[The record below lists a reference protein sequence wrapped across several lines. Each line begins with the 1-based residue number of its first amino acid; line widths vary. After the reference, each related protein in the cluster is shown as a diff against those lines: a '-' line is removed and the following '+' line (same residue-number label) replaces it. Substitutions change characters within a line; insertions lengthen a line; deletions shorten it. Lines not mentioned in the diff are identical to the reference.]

1 MWWWGEAAVP
11 NHSNIRK
18 KDLQNFQG
26 LREQTESMWSTGW
39 GLHQIHPFHGC
50 SAPALT
56 SGWLMLIGTV
66 VVKVP
71 GVAAGTR
78 SPVSYHEQR
87 IHAAAAADAGGSAL
101 A

>member
-1 MWWWGEAAVP
+1 
-11 NHSNIRK
+11 
-18 KDLQNFQG
+18 
-26 LREQTESMWSTGW
+26 
-39 GLHQIHPFHGC
+39 
-50 SAPALT
+50 
-56 SGWLMLIGTV
+56 MLIGTV

-87 IHAAAAADAGGSAL
+87 IHAAAAAAAGGSAL